1 MNKKINIAV
10 LIPCF
15 NEEITIGKVIDDFKK
30 ELPDAIIYVFDNNST
45 DNTAKVAMGKN
56 VIVIKE
62 KKQGKGHVMVSMF
75 RQVEAD
81 LYVLVDGDDTYPAES
96 IHLLLKPVIEDKADM
111 SVGIRLSKAS
121 TGSFKPL
128 NLFGNRLVLS
138 LVNRLFN
145 SQLQDI
151 MSGFRVFNREFVK
164 NIPLISK
171 GFEVETQLTIQ
182 SLYYQFDIEEVD
194 IVLRER
200 PEGSVSK
207 LNTIK
212 DGILVLLSIINILKA
227 YRPMLFFSLLSFSFI
242 ILGLG
247 LGSIPV
253 SEFMSTG
260 FITRFPTAIFATGL
274 VLISIIL
281 FAVGIILD
289 TINFRMKEIM
299 QIQRKNN
306 TIA

>member
-1 MNKKINIAV
+1 M
-10 LIPCF
+10 
-15 NEEITIGKVIDDFKK
+15 
-30 ELPDAIIYVFDNNST
+30 
-45 DNTAKVAMGKN
+45 
-56 VIVIKE
+56 
-62 KKQGKGHVMVSMF
+62 
-75 RQVEAD
+75 
-81 LYVLVDGDDTYPAES
+81 
-96 IHLLLKPVIEDKADM
+96 
-111 SVGIRLSKAS
+111 
-121 TGSFKPL
+121 
-128 NLFGNRLVLS
+128 
-138 LVNRLFN
+138 
-145 SQLQDI
+145 
-151 MSGFRVFNREFVK
+151 
-164 NIPLISK
+164 ISK

-227 YRPMLFFSLLSFSFI
+227 YRPMLFFSLLSFGFI

-253 SEFMSTG
+253 IEFMSTG
-260 FITRFPTAIFATGL
+260 FITRFPTAILATGL
-274 VLISIIL
+274 MLISIIL
-281 FAVGIILD
+281 FAVGVILD

-306 TIA
+306 TNV

>member
-1 MNKKINIAV
+1 
-10 LIPCF
+10 
-15 NEEITIGKVIDDFKK
+15 
-30 ELPDAIIYVFDNNST
+30 
-45 DNTAKVAMGKN
+45 
-56 VIVIKE
+56 
-62 KKQGKGHVMVSMF
+62 
-75 RQVEAD
+75 
-81 LYVLVDGDDTYPAES
+81 
-96 IHLLLKPVIEDKADM
+96 
-111 SVGIRLSKAS
+111 
-121 TGSFKPL
+121 
-128 NLFGNRLVLS
+128 
-138 LVNRLFN
+138 
-145 SQLQDI
+145 

-194 IVLRER
+194 IVLRKR

-227 YRPMLFFSLLSFSFI
+227 YRPMLFFSLLSFGFI

-253 SEFMSTG
+253 IEFMSTG
-260 FITRFPTAIFATGL
+260 FITRFPTAILATGL
-274 VLISIIL
+274 MLISIIL
-281 FAVGIILD
+281 FAVGVIID

-306 TIA
+306 IKV

>member
-1 MNKKINIAV
+1 
-10 LIPCF
+10 
-15 NEEITIGKVIDDFKK
+15 
-30 ELPDAIIYVFDNNST
+30 
-45 DNTAKVAMGKN
+45 
-56 VIVIKE
+56 
-62 KKQGKGHVMVSMF
+62 MVSMF

-96 IHLLLKPVIEDKADM
+96 IHLLLKPVIENKADM

-227 YRPMLFFSLLSFSFI
+227 YRPMLFFSLLSFGFI

-253 SEFMSTG
+253 IEFMSKG
-260 FITRFPTAIFATGL
+260 FITSFPTAILATGL
-274 VLISIIL
+274 MLISIIL

-299 QIQRKNN
+299 QIQRKKN
-306 TIA
+306 TFA